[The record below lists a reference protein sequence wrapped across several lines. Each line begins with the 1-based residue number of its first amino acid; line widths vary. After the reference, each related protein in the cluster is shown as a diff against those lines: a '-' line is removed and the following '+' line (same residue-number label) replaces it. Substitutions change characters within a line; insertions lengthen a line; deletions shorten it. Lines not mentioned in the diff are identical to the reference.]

1 MECSDISLAN
11 ALGRPWAMMIH
22 FFDADST
29 IRAMKSP
36 GWSQYLTGFAIR
48 KLVVLHVFRNNKIC
62 GAIF

>member
-29 IRAMKSP
+29 ITTMSGRDILS
-36 GWSQYLTGFAIR
+36 
-48 KLVVLHVFRNNKIC
+48 VN
-62 GAIF
+62 